1 MAQLF
6 LFGAFYD
13 KVKKQKRCHFMFN
26 RSKNPRVWQSLD
38 KTATA
43 LFALIHVKNY
53 SDITISEVCLK
64 AGLTRKTFYRDFD
77 SLDDV
82 IDFAVYARMKDYI
95 RNPDPE
101 SFEDYALQFFKF
113 CAQRKEVL
121 ALFEKQGISHLL
133 ARSFTN
139 YLPESTYL
147 KSLAVQVGFN
157 SENRDYFWK
166 SLVQQEVAFLEVW
179 VQRGFKETP
188 EELARLN
195 FRLLS
200 VFKGVEK

>member
-1 MAQLF
+1 
-6 LFGAFYD
+6 
-13 KVKKQKRCHFMFN
+13 MFN
-26 RSKNPRVWQSLD
+26 RSKNPRVWNSLD

-43 LFALIHVKNY
+43 LFALIGEKNY
-53 SDITISEVCLK
+53 RDITISEVCLR

-82 IDFAVYARMKDYI
+82 IDFAVYARMKDYM
-95 RNPDPE
+95 RNPAPA
-101 SFEDYALQFFKF
+101 SFEEYTLQFFQF
-113 CAQRKEVL
+113 CAKRKQVL
-121 ALFEKQGISHLL
+121 ALFEQQGIAILL

-147 KSLAVQVGFN
+147 KSLAVQAGFN

-166 SLVQQEVAFLEVW
+166 SLVMQECSFLEVW

-188 EELARLN
+188 EELAALN
-195 FRLLS
+195 VRLLS
-200 VFKGVEK
+200 VFKGVDK